1 MTLPDLQNTNHRHW
15 QIAEKRSFAVRHA
28 YPDLS
33 TERRPG
39 RLRSMTSTREIS
51 VSRLPL
57 LQRLFGGALL
67 ALSLAGIAAPIP
79 AAAQRAAAAV
89 AVPTPK
95 PSPETAATAASDG
108 AAAAEEAPAAAEV
121 AAAPEDAAKAAAP
134 ASPAEADADAE
145 AAEEPVPPAEQEPTA
160 EPMASIVVDVATGKV
175 LSQQNATER
184 RYPASTTKLMTAYLA
199 LKALRDGKVQL
210 DSPVIMTRS
219 AAAQAPSKM
228 GYPAGSVMRLDNA
241 LKMMLVKSAN
251 DVAVAIG
258 ESLAHESEEGFIA
271 MMNAEAARLGLRDT
285 RFINPNGLPGE
296 GQHSSAKDLA
306 ILAMQIRREFP
317 AFSGYFDIEAISNGK
332 SLMKN
337 GNKLLGRFEGADGM
351 KTGYICA
358 SGFNLVS
365 SATRDGRTLVA
376 VVLGANGTIER
387 ERLSAAI
394 LQAGFETDPATKD
407 VTVEDLPA
415 SSGEPLDV
423 SDYICSQA
431 GRTAR
436 ANDRVEEN
444 DREEMFGSPYLTE
457 MKRPPV
463 TVKVG
468 LGGAGGNDRVGAGVS
483 IIANYGIPIP
493 TPRPT
498 PPAIESAD
506 GTDAPS
512 AGPSVEDAPPAP
524 ASGSE
529 ATPVGEQA
537 QPLPTADGPQD
548 KPAALNSFSGGS
560 YRGSDT
566 RLRFPLGV
574 RSPMAKRGPRLDS
587 AARFDLRPAGF
598 KQSRQASD
606 HATN

>member
-1 MTLPDLQNTNHRHW
+1 MV
-15 QIAEKRSFAVRHA
+15 S
-28 YPDLS
+28 S
-33 TERRPG
+33 T
-39 RLRSMTSTREIS
+39 
-51 VSRLPL
+51 L
-57 LQRLFGGALL
+57 LQRLFGGAVL
-67 ALSLAGIAAPIP
+67 ALLVAGIPDPQP
-79 AAAQRAAAAV
+79 AAARQAAAAV

-95 PSPETAATAASDG
+95 PSTEETDETKPAADAAPSAATSESERSTEVAPGDENESEAAPSV
-108 AAAAEEAPAAAEV
+108 APAEV
-121 AAAPEDAAKAAAP
+121 DP
-134 ASPAEADADAE
+134 DAE
-145 AAEEPVPPAEQEPTA
+145 AADTPDPVVEAEPTA

-199 LKALRDGKVQL
+199 LKALRDGDVQL
-210 DSPVIMTRS
+210 DSPVIVTRL

-228 GYPAGSVMRLDNA
+228 GYSAGSVIRLDNA

-251 DVAVAIG
+251 DIAVAIG
-258 ESLAHESEEGFIA
+258 QSLAGESEEDFVA
-271 MMNAEAARLGLRDT
+271 MMNAEAARLGMKDT

-296 GQHSSAKDLA
+296 GQRSSAKDLA
-306 ILAMQIRREFP
+306 ILAVQIRREFP
-317 AFSGYFDIEAISNGK
+317 AFSGYFDVEAITNGK

-387 ERLSAAI
+387 ERLAAAI
-394 LQAGFETDPATKD
+394 LQAGFETDPADKD
-407 VTVEDLPA
+407 MTVEALPA

-423 SDYICSQA
+423 SDYICSQV

-436 ANDRVEEN
+436 ANERVEEN

-468 LGGAGGNDRVGAGVS
+468 LGGASGNDLVEPGVS

-498 PPAIESAD
+498 PPAIESVENAEGLD
-506 GTDAPS
+506 SAATLEVSPS
-512 AGPSVEDAPPAP
+512 AEGTAPAQDAATEAMPAKAPPSTVPTSDSP
-524 ASGSE
+524 ADEPS
-529 ATPVGEQA
+529 AV
-537 QPLPTADGPQD
+537 
-548 KPAALNSFSGGS
+548 NSYSGGQS
-560 YRGSDT
+560 N
-566 RLRFPLGV
+566 LRFPLGV

-587 AARFDLRPAGF
+587 ASRFDLRPAAYGQR
-598 KQSRQASD
+598 KAAPE

>member
-1 MTLPDLQNTNHRHW
+1 M
-15 QIAEKRSFAVRHA
+15 S
-28 YPDLS
+28 
-33 TERRPG
+33 
-39 RLRSMTSTREIS
+39 
-51 VSRLPL
+51 
-57 LQRLFGGALL
+57 
-67 ALSLAGIAAPIP
+67 
-79 AAAQRAAAAV
+79 
-89 AVPTPK
+89 
-95 PSPETAATAASDG
+95 
-108 AAAAEEAPAAAEV
+108 
-121 AAAPEDAAKAAAP
+121 
-134 ASPAEADADAE
+134 
-145 AAEEPVPPAEQEPTA
+145 
-160 EPMASIVVDVATGKV
+160 SIVVDVATGKV
-175 LSQQNATER
+175 LSQLNATER

-199 LKALRDGKVQL
+199 LKALRDGDVQL
-210 DSPVIMTRS
+210 DSPVIVTRL

-228 GYPAGSVMRLDNA
+228 GYPAGSVIRLDNA

-251 DVAVAIG
+251 DIAMAIG
-258 ESLAHESEEGFIA
+258 QSLAGESEEGFVA
-271 MMNAEAARLGLRDT
+271 MMNAAAERLGMKDT

-306 ILAMQIRREFP
+306 ILAVQIRREFP
-317 AFSGYFDIEAISNGK
+317 AFSGYFDVEAITNGK
-332 SLMKN
+332 ALMKN
-337 GNKLLGRFEGADGM
+337 GNKLLGRFAGADGM

-407 VTVEDLPA
+407 VTVEDLPV

-423 SDYICSQA
+423 SDYICSQV

-436 ANDRVEEN
+436 ANERVEES

-468 LGGAGGNDRVGAGVS
+468 LGGASGNDLVAPGVS
-483 IIANYGIPIP
+483 IIANFGIPIP

-498 PPAIESAD
+498 PPVVESVENAETPEPGPSMPNPSKESAEPAVD
-506 GTDAPS
+506 AGTA
-512 AGPSVEDAPPAP
+512 
-524 ASGSE
+524 
-529 ATPVGEQA
+529 ATPSRE
-537 QPLPTADGPQD
+537 QPLPTADGPAE
-548 KPAALNSFSGGS
+548 KPAAVNSYSGGES
-560 YRGSDT
+560 

-587 AARFDLRPAGF
+587 AARFDLRPAAFG
-598 KQSRQASD
+598 QRETSPD

>member
-1 MTLPDLQNTNHRHW
+1 M
-15 QIAEKRSFAVRHA
+15 
-28 YPDLS
+28 
-33 TERRPG
+33 
-39 RLRSMTSTREIS
+39 
-51 VSRLPL
+51 PL
-57 LQRLFGGALL
+57 LQRLFCGAAL
-67 ALSLAGIAAPIP
+67 ALSLVCMGAPASARQP
-79 AAAQRAAAAV
+79 AAI

-95 PSPETAATAASDG
+95 PSAEKAATSEAAPETAPAANT
-108 AAAAEEAPAAAEV
+108 APAPA
-121 AAAPEDAAKAAAP
+121 DAAKAETPAAP
-134 ASPAEADADAE
+134 TEADADAE
-145 AAEEPVPPAEQEPTA
+145 AAETPVPAAEAKPAA
-160 EPMASIVVDVATGKV
+160 EPMSSIVVDVATGKV
-175 LSQQNATER
+175 LSQQSATER

-199 LKALRDGKVQL
+199 LGALRDGKVQL
-210 DSPVIMTRS
+210 DSPVVVTRL
-219 AAAQAPSKM
+219 AANQAPSKM
-228 GYPAGSVMRLDNA
+228 GYPAGSVIRLDNA

-251 DVAVAIG
+251 DIAMAIG
-258 ESLAHESEEGFIA
+258 QSLADGSEEGFVE
-271 MMNAEAARLGLRDT
+271 MMNAEAARLGMKDT
-285 RFINPNGLPGE
+285 RYINPNGLPGD

-306 ILAMQIRREFP
+306 ILAVRIRREFP

-337 GNKLLGRFEGADGM
+337 GNKLLGRFAGADGM

-394 LQAGFETDPATKD
+394 LQAGFETDPATKE

-415 SSGEPLDV
+415 SPGAPLDV

-436 ANDRVEEN
+436 ANERVEEN

-468 LGGAGGNDRVGAGVS
+468 LGGASGNDRVDPGVS

-498 PPAIESAD
+498 PPAVESVSAETPEEASSAEETVPAAD
-506 GTDAPS
+506 GGTKAAPSQAPAVPTADAPAEKPS
-512 AGPSVEDAPPAP
+512 AVNSY
-524 ASGSE
+524 SGSE
-529 ATPVGEQA
+529 
-537 QPLPTADGPQD
+537 
-548 KPAALNSFSGGS
+548 SH
-560 YRGSDT
+560 
-566 RLRFPLGV
+566 LRFPLGV
-574 RSPMAKRGPRLDS
+574 RSPMAKRGPRLDTES
-587 AARFDLRPAGF
+587 RLDLRPAAFGSSGS
-598 KQSRQASD
+598 QPE

>member
-1 MTLPDLQNTNHRHW
+1 MVN
-15 QIAEKRSFAVRHA
+15 
-28 YPDLS
+28 
-33 TERRPG
+33 
-39 RLRSMTSTREIS
+39 
-51 VSRLPL
+51 LPL
-57 LQRLFGGALL
+57 LQRLPLLRRLCGGAVI
-67 ALSLAGIAAPIP
+67 ALSLAGIAAAAP
-79 AAAQRAAAAV
+79 AAARQPSVAV

-95 PSPETAATAASDG
+95 PSAEDTADSEA
-108 AAAAEEAPAAAEV
+108 APA
-121 AAAPEDAAKAAAP
+121 DATDAAAP
-134 ASPAEADADAE
+134 AAPAEADADAE
-145 AAEEPVPPAEQEPTA
+145 AAQQPAAPEPDKPTA

-175 LSQQNATER
+175 LSEQSANER

-199 LKALRDGKVQL
+199 LKALRDGDVKL
-210 DSPVIMTRS
+210 DSPVIVTRL
-219 AAAQAPSKM
+219 AANQAPSKM
-228 GYPAGSVMRLDNA
+228 GYAAGSVIRLDNA

-251 DVAVAIG
+251 DIAMAIG
-258 ESLAHESEEGFIA
+258 QSLAGESEEGFVD
-271 MMNAEAARLGLRDT
+271 MMNAEAARLGMKDT
-285 RFINPNGLPGE
+285 RYINPNGLPGE

-306 ILAMQIRREFP
+306 ILAVRIRREFP
-317 AFSGYFDIEAISNGK
+317 AFSSYFDIEAITNGK
-332 SLMKN
+332 ALMKN
-337 GNKLLGRFEGADGM
+337 GNKLLGRFAGADGM

-394 LQAGFETDPATKD
+394 LEAGFATDPATKD

-436 ANDRVEEN
+436 ANERVEES

-468 LGGAGGNDRVGAGVS
+468 LGGASGNDLVDPGVS

-493 TPRPT
+493 TPRPA
-498 PPAIESAD
+498 PPLAQSVDNIE
-506 GTDAPS
+506 APEP
-512 AGPSVEDAPPAP
+512 GPSVENAAP
-524 ASGSE
+524 AADGETQAAPSQDQ
-529 ATPVGEQA
+529 ALPV
-537 QPLPTADGPQD
+537 PTADGPAE
-548 KPAALNSFSGGS
+548 KPAAVNSYSGGES
-560 YRGSDT
+560 H
-566 RLRFPLGV
+566 LRFPLGV
-574 RSPMAKRGPRLDS
+574 RSPMAKRGPRLDTET
-587 AARFDLRPAGF
+587 RLDLRPAAFGG
-598 KQSRQASD
+598 RNASPE